1 MFPPLRDTAFPLQLY
16 LRCALSLALLLT
28 VLTTARA
35 QGGVDYT
42 GTGGKHTIQG
52 RIYFPSGQR
61 VDTQTIKVK
70 LENPS
75 FSTLTVFTDRNGAF
89 SFKNLT
95 GGSYTIV
102 AEVGDDYEAARET
115 VYIDD
120 MSARSG
126 STGITLNSAPRTFTV
141 AIHLRPKL
149 NRTEAQPGVPGVID
163 ATLASVPEEA
173 RQLYEKAL
181 ALARNDQSKEAIE
194 QLKKAVA
201 LYPEFPL
208 ALNELGVQY
217 LKLAQVHQAIDV
229 LRAALKIAPEAF
241 SPRLNYG
248 IALLQNKQFA
258 EAENQ
263 LRQALKKRESSP
275 TAHLYLGMTLIQLKR
290 LEEAEKELQR
300 AVKLGDAEVSLAHY
314 YLGGIY
320 WGWRKY
326 REAADELEMY
336 LRLTPQAANA
346 EQVRHTI
353 KELRS
358 KQ

>member
-1 MFPPLRDTAFPLQLY
+1 MFLLARPAAADLRFY
-16 LRCALSLALLLT
+16 LLT
-28 VLTTARA
+28 FSFGLFTLAFLLTTARA

-75 FSTLTVFTDRNGAF
+75 FSTLTVFSDRNGAF
-89 SFKNLT
+89 AFKNLI
-95 GGSYTIV
+95 GGSYTVV
-102 AEVGDDYEAARET
+102 AEVGDDYEVPRET

-120 MSARSG
+120 LSTRG
-126 STGITLNSAPRTFTV
+126 GTGITLNSAPRVFTV

-149 NRTEAQPGVPGVID
+149 NRSVEAQPGVID
-163 ATLASVPEEA
+163 AGLGGVPEEA

-181 ALARNDQSKEAIE
+181 ASARDGQSKEAIE
-194 QLKKAVA
+194 QLKSA
-201 LYPEFPL
+201 LAIYPEFPL

-217 LKLAQVHQAIDV
+217 LKLAQVHQALEA

-241 SPRLNYG
+241 NPRLNYG
-248 IALLQNKQFA
+248 IALLQKKQFA
-258 EAENQ
+258 EAETE
-263 LRQALKKRESSP
+263 LRQALKKKESSP
-275 TAHLYLGMTLIQLKR
+275 TAHLYLGLTLIQLKR

-300 AVKLGDAEVSLAHY
+300 AVKLGDEEVSLAHY

-320 WGWRKY
+320 WGWREY
-326 REAADELEMY
+326 QRAADELETY
-336 LRLTPQAANA
+336 LRLTPQATNA

-353 KELRS
+353 KELRN